1 MEAVMALRQLLV
13 IAGREIEDDE
23 CWERTDVED
32 SERTAG

>member
-1 MEAVMALRQLLV
+1 MEAAIGLRQLLA

>member
-1 MEAVMALRQLLV
+1 MEADSALRQLLA

-23 CWERTDVED
+23 CWERADIDD